1 MLFFKY
7 FSKLPFFVLYGISDF
22 AYFIIFRL
30 VGYRKKVVYENIR
43 NSFPAKTETEIKQIV
58 KDFYHH
64 FTDIFI
70 EFVKGYTISKEEL
83 NNRIKIT
90 NVELVKKYTDNNH
103 SIIIVTGHNGNWEW
117 LLHALNLTEIPID
130 VVYQKLSNKLFND
143 LTLFIRSR
151 FALTPLIEKND
162 TMRKTLERKD
172 VTRAIALASDQSPQ
186 HWKVAYW
193 TTFLHQDSAF
203 FTGSERIARKFDYPV
218 FFCDI
223 KKTKRGFYEVSFV
236 EIANPTEYPNLPIG
250 EITERFVKI
259 LDKSINK
266 YPADYLWSH
275 RRWKHKR
282 HENDIVKTNFKE
294 LKS

>member
-22 AYFIIFRL
+22 ANFIIYHVL
-30 VGYRKKVVYENIR
+30 GYRKKIVYENIR
-43 NSFPAKTETEIKQIV
+43 NSFPERSESEIKQLI

-64 FTDIFI
+64 FTDTFI
-70 EFVKGYTISKEEL
+70 EFIKGYTISKEEL
-83 NNRIKIT
+83 NKRIKIT
-90 NVELVKKYTDNNH
+90 NVELVNTYTNKNH

-117 LLHALNLTEIPID
+117 LLHALNLTGIPID
-130 VVYQKLSNKLFND
+130 VVYQKLSNKLINR

-151 FALTPLIEKND
+151 FAITPLIEKND
-162 TMRKTLERKD
+162 IMRKTLERKD

-186 HWKVAYW
+186 HGKVAYW

-203 FTGSERIARKFDYPV
+203 FTGSEKIARKFNYPV

-223 KKTKRGFYEVSFV
+223 KKVNRGFYEVSFV
-236 EIANPTEYPNLPIG
+236 EIANPNEYPNLPMG
-250 EITERFVKI
+250 EITERFVRI
-259 LDKSINK
+259 LDKAINK

-282 HENDIVKTNFKE
+282 NKNELINNSFKN